1 MESKQYAFVN
11 NIEEN
16 LNSKVELKIYDSQIL
31 SRFNYNVKLT
41 PWLKEG
47 ISQEA
52 IDQAIIGYYPGG
64 DAITIPHFNID
75 GDFIGLRG
83 RVLNLTSNYL
93 TLEIPKSNINI
104 YKDILYI
111 DLLEIEKI

>member
-16 LNSKVELKIYDSQIL
+16 LIITTGDV
-31 SRFNYNVKLT
+31 VKAKT
-41 PWLKEG
+41 KDE
-47 ISQEA
+47 S
-52 IDQAIIGYYPGG
+52 II
-64 DAITIPHFNID
+64 
-75 GDFIGLRG
+75 G

-104 YKDILYI
+104 YKDILYV
-111 DLLEIEKI
+111 DLLEIEKYEG

>member
-11 NIEEN
+11 DIEED
-16 LNSKVELKIYDSQIL
+16 LIITTGDI
-31 SRFNYNVKLT
+31 VKAKT
-41 PWLKEG
+41 KDE
-47 ISQEA
+47 S
-52 IDQAIIGYYPGG
+52 II
-64 DAITIPHFNID
+64 
-75 GDFIGLRG
+75 G

>member
-1 MESKQYAFVN
+1 MKSKQYAFVN

-16 LNSKVELKIYDSQIL
+16 LIITTGDI
-31 SRFNYNVKLT
+31 VKAKT
-41 PWLKEG
+41 KDEN
-47 ISQEA
+47 
-52 IDQAIIGYYPGG
+52 II
-64 DAITIPHFNID
+64 
-75 GDFIGLRG
+75 G

>member
-1 MESKQYAFVN
+1 MELKQYAFVN

-16 LNSKVELKIYDSQIL
+16 LIITTGDI
-31 SRFNYNVKLT
+31 VKAKT
-41 PWLKEG
+41 KDE
-47 ISQEA
+47 S
-52 IDQAIIGYYPGG
+52 II
-64 DAITIPHFNID
+64 
-75 GDFIGLRG
+75 G

>member
-16 LNSKVELKIYDSQIL
+16 LIITTGDI
-31 SRFNYNVKLT
+31 VKAKT
-41 PWLKEG
+41 KDE
-47 ISQEA
+47 S
-52 IDQAIIGYYPGG
+52 II
-64 DAITIPHFNID
+64 
-75 GDFIGLRG
+75 G

-104 YKDILYI
+104 YKDILYV
-111 DLLEIEKI
+111 DLLEIEKYES

>member
-1 MESKQYAFVN
+1 MELKRYAFVN

-16 LNSKVELKIYDSQIL
+16 LIITTGDI
-31 SRFNYNVKLT
+31 VKAKT
-41 PWLKEG
+41 KDE
-47 ISQEA
+47 S
-52 IDQAIIGYYPGG
+52 II
-64 DAITIPHFNID
+64 
-75 GDFIGLRG
+75 G

>member
-1 MESKQYAFVN
+1 MESKRYAFIN

-16 LNSKVELKIYDSQIL
+16 LVITTGDV
-31 SRFNYNVKLT
+31 VKAKT
-41 PWLKEG
+41 KDE
-47 ISQEA
+47 S
-52 IDQAIIGYYPGG
+52 II
-64 DAITIPHFNID
+64 
-75 GDFIGLRG
+75 G

>member
-1 MESKQYAFVN
+1 MRLKQYAFVN

-16 LNSKVELKIYDSQIL
+16 LIITTGDI
-31 SRFNYNVKLT
+31 VKAKT
-41 PWLKEG
+41 KDE
-47 ISQEA
+47 S
-52 IDQAIIGYYPGG
+52 II
-64 DAITIPHFNID
+64 
-75 GDFIGLRG
+75 G

-111 DLLEIEKI
+111 DLLEIEKYEG

>member
-16 LNSKVELKIYDSQIL
+16 LIITTGDV
-31 SRFNYNVKLT
+31 VKAKT
-41 PWLKEG
+41 KDEN
-47 ISQEA
+47 
-52 IDQAIIGYYPGG
+52 II
-64 DAITIPHFNID
+64 
-75 GDFIGLRG
+75 G

-111 DLLEIEKI
+111 DLLEIGKL

>member
-1 MESKQYAFVN
+1 MELKRYAFVN
-11 NIEEN
+11 NNTKEEIVITTGDTI
-16 LNSKVELKIYDSQIL
+16 KVRTKDES
-31 SRFNYNVKLT
+31 
-41 PWLKEG
+41 
-47 ISQEA
+47 
-52 IDQAIIGYYPGG
+52 II
-64 DAITIPHFNID
+64 
-75 GDFIGLRG
+75 G

>member
-1 MESKQYAFVN
+1 MELKRYAFVN
-11 NIEEN
+11 NNTKEE
-16 LNSKVELKIYDSQIL
+16 KVITTGDV
-31 SRFNYNVKLT
+31 VKAKT
-41 PWLKEG
+41 KDE
-47 ISQEA
+47 S
-52 IDQAIIGYYPGG
+52 II
-64 DAITIPHFNID
+64 
-75 GDFIGLRG
+75 G

>member
-16 LNSKVELKIYDSQIL
+16 LIITTGDI
-31 SRFNYNVKLT
+31 VKAKT
-41 PWLKEG
+41 KDES
-47 ISQEA
+47 IV
-52 IDQAIIGYYPGG
+52 
-64 DAITIPHFNID
+64 
-75 GDFIGLRG
+75 G

-104 YKDILYI
+104 YKNILYI

>member
-1 MESKQYAFVN
+1 MRSKQYVFVN

-16 LNSKVELKIYDSQIL
+16 LIITTGDI
-31 SRFNYNVKLT
+31 VKAKT
-41 PWLKEG
+41 KDE
-47 ISQEA
+47 S
-52 IDQAIIGYYPGG
+52 II
-64 DAITIPHFNID
+64 
-75 GDFIGLRG
+75 G
-83 RVLNLTSNYL
+83 RVLNLTWNYL

>member
-1 MESKQYAFVN
+1 MKSKQYTFVN

-16 LNSKVELKIYDSQIL
+16 LIIITGDI
-31 SRFNYNVKLT
+31 VKAKT
-41 PWLKEG
+41 KDE
-47 ISQEA
+47 S
-52 IDQAIIGYYPGG
+52 II
-64 DAITIPHFNID
+64 
-75 GDFIGLRG
+75 G

>member
-11 NIEEN
+11 NNTKEEIVITTGDTI
-16 LNSKVELKIYDSQIL
+16 KVRTKDES
-31 SRFNYNVKLT
+31 
-41 PWLKEG
+41 
-47 ISQEA
+47 
-52 IDQAIIGYYPGG
+52 IIGK
-64 DAITIPHFNID
+64 
-75 GDFIGLRG
+75 
-83 RVLNLTSNYL
+83 VSNLTSNYL

>member
-1 MESKQYAFVN
+1 MELKRYAFIN
-11 NIEEN
+11 NNTKEEM
-16 LNSKVELKIYDSQIL
+16 VITTGDV
-31 SRFNYNVKLT
+31 VKAKT
-41 PWLKEG
+41 KDE
-47 ISQEA
+47 S
-52 IDQAIIGYYPGG
+52 II
-64 DAITIPHFNID
+64 
-75 GDFIGLRG
+75 G

>member
-16 LNSKVELKIYDSQIL
+16 LIITTGDI
-31 SRFNYNVKLT
+31 VKAKT
-41 PWLKEG
+41 KDE
-47 ISQEA
+47 S
-52 IDQAIIGYYPGG
+52 II
-64 DAITIPHFNID
+64 
-75 GDFIGLRG
+75 G

-104 YKDILYI
+104 YKDILYV

>member
-1 MESKQYAFVN
+1 MKSKQYAFVN

-16 LNSKVELKIYDSQIL
+16 LIITTGDI
-31 SRFNYNVKLT
+31 VKAKT
-41 PWLKEG
+41 KDE
-47 ISQEA
+47 S
-52 IDQAIIGYYPGG
+52 II
-64 DAITIPHFNID
+64 
-75 GDFIGLRG
+75 G

>member
-1 MESKQYAFVN
+1 MESKQYTFVN
-11 NIEEN
+11 NIEEK
-16 LNSKVELKIYDSQIL
+16 LVITTGDV
-31 SRFNYNVKLT
+31 VKAKT
-41 PWLKEG
+41 KDE
-47 ISQEA
+47 S
-52 IDQAIIGYYPGG
+52 II
-64 DAITIPHFNID
+64 
-75 GDFIGLRG
+75 G

>member
-1 MESKQYAFVN
+1 MELKRYAFVN
-11 NIEEN
+11 NNTKEEMVITTGDIV
-16 LNSKVELKIYDSQIL
+16 KVKTKDES
-31 SRFNYNVKLT
+31 
-41 PWLKEG
+41 
-47 ISQEA
+47 
-52 IDQAIIGYYPGG
+52 II
-64 DAITIPHFNID
+64 
-75 GDFIGLRG
+75 G

>member
-1 MESKQYAFVN
+1 MESKRYAFVN

-16 LNSKVELKIYDSQIL
+16 LVITTGDI
-31 SRFNYNVKLT
+31 VKAKT
-41 PWLKEG
+41 KDE
-47 ISQEA
+47 S
-52 IDQAIIGYYPGG
+52 II
-64 DAITIPHFNID
+64 
-75 GDFIGLRG
+75 G

>member
-1 MESKQYAFVN
+1 MESKQYAFIN

-16 LNSKVELKIYDSQIL
+16 LIITTGDI
-31 SRFNYNVKLT
+31 VKAKT
-41 PWLKEG
+41 KDE
-47 ISQEA
+47 S
-52 IDQAIIGYYPGG
+52 II
-64 DAITIPHFNID
+64 
-75 GDFIGLRG
+75 G

-104 YKDILYI
+104 YKDILYV

>member
-16 LNSKVELKIYDSQIL
+16 LIITTGDI
-31 SRFNYNVKLT
+31 VKAKT
-41 PWLKEG
+41 KDES
-47 ISQEA
+47 IV
-52 IDQAIIGYYPGG
+52 
-64 DAITIPHFNID
+64 
-75 GDFIGLRG
+75 G

>member
-11 NIEEN
+11 NIEEK
-16 LNSKVELKIYDSQIL
+16 LVITTGDTVKVKTKDES
-31 SRFNYNVKLT
+31 
-41 PWLKEG
+41 
-47 ISQEA
+47 
-52 IDQAIIGYYPGG
+52 II
-64 DAITIPHFNID
+64 
-75 GDFIGLRG
+75 G

-104 YKDILYI
+104 YKDILYV

>member
-1 MESKQYAFVN
+1 MRSKQYAFVN

-16 LNSKVELKIYDSQIL
+16 LIITTGDI
-31 SRFNYNVKLT
+31 VKAKT
-41 PWLKEG
+41 KDE
-47 ISQEA
+47 S
-52 IDQAIIGYYPGG
+52 II
-64 DAITIPHFNID
+64 
-75 GDFIGLRG
+75 G

-111 DLLEIEKI
+111 DLLEIEKYEG

>member
-1 MESKQYAFVN
+1 MESKQYVFVN

-16 LNSKVELKIYDSQIL
+16 LIITTGDI
-31 SRFNYNVKLT
+31 VKAKT
-41 PWLKEG
+41 KDE
-47 ISQEA
+47 S
-52 IDQAIIGYYPGG
+52 II
-64 DAITIPHFNID
+64 
-75 GDFIGLRG
+75 G

>member
-16 LNSKVELKIYDSQIL
+16 LIITTGDI
-31 SRFNYNVKLT
+31 VKAKT
-41 PWLKEG
+41 KDE
-47 ISQEA
+47 S
-52 IDQAIIGYYPGG
+52 II
-64 DAITIPHFNID
+64 
-75 GDFIGLRG
+75 G

-93 TLEIPKSNINI
+93 TLEIPESNINI

>member
-1 MESKQYAFVN
+1 MKSKQYAFVN
-11 NIEEN
+11 NIEEK
-16 LNSKVELKIYDSQIL
+16 LVITTGDV
-31 SRFNYNVKLT
+31 VKAKT
-41 PWLKEG
+41 KDE
-47 ISQEA
+47 S
-52 IDQAIIGYYPGG
+52 II
-64 DAITIPHFNID
+64 
-75 GDFIGLRG
+75 G